1 VPENPNKKLDWM
13 VEGEA
18 QLRVTSSMLINNFVR
33 NMQINLRRL
42 EQIQDTLASGK
53 KLRRPSDDPVG
64 VVGSLYLRSDL
75 GKHEQ
80 FISNIEDAKTWME
93 ITDSALGNATEVLQR
108 ARELAL
114 YGANGTLPQESRD
127 ALACEVEQL
136 RDQLVLI
143 ANTTLGGRYIFGGT
157 RTEEPPCVVDSNGD
171 VKWKGNE
178 KNIDYEV
185 APGVTIP
192 VNCNGKIVFTGS
204 GDEQSDVF
212 KVLNNL
218 VNDLKDGKTGDI
230 SSARIGEIDKIID
243 RIIETRGELG
253 ARINR
258 AEMAL
263 DRAQQQQIKQTELLA
278 SAEDADI
285 AETIVDLKAQENVYR
300 VCLAAGAR
308 IIMPTL
314 IDFLR

>member
-1 VPENPNKKLDWM
+1 
-13 VEGEA
+13 
-18 QLRVTSSMLINNFVR
+18 MLINNFVR

-75 GKHEQ
+75 GEYEQ
-80 FISNIEDAKTWME
+80 YIGNIEDAKTWME
-93 ITDSALGNATEVLQR
+93 ITDSALDNATEVLQR

-127 ALACEVEQL
+127 ALAREVEQL
-136 RDQLVLI
+136 REQLVLI

-157 RTEEPPCVVDSNGD
+157 RTEKPPADSADPKNIQ
-171 VKWKGNE
+171 WEGNE
-178 KNIDYEV
+178 ENIEYEV
-185 APGVTIP
+185 APGVTLP
-192 VNCNGKIVFTGS
+192 VNCNGKFVFAGIFTRENGEKVQGPNAFEVLKNLADDL
-204 GDEQSDVF
+204 GDP
-212 KVLNNL
+212 K
-218 VNDLKDGKTGDI
+218 KIGDI
-230 SSARIGEIDKIID
+230 DKVIGEIDEVID

-263 DRAQQQQIKQTELLA
+263 DRMQQQQIKQIELLA

-300 VCLAAGAR
+300 VCLATGAR

>member
-1 VPENPNKKLDWM
+1 M
-13 VEGEA
+13 
-18 QLRVTSSMLINNFVR
+18 RVTSSMLINNFVR

-64 VVGSLYLRSDL
+64 VVDSLSLRSDL
-75 GKHEQ
+75 GEYEQ
-80 FISNIEDAKTWME
+80 YISNIEDARTWME
-93 ITDSALGNATEVLQR
+93 VTDSALDNATEVLQR

-114 YGANGTLPQESRD
+114 YGANDTLPQESRN
-127 ALACEVEQL
+127 ALAREVEQL

-143 ANTTLGGRYIFGGT
+143 ANTTLGGRYVFGGT
-157 RTEEPPCVVDSNGD
+157 QTEKPPADSADPKN
-171 VKWKGNE
+171 VQWEGNE
-178 KNIDYEV
+178 ENIEYEV
-185 APGVTIP
+185 APGVTLP
-192 VNCNGKIVFTGS
+192 VNCNGKFVFTGS
-204 GDEQSDVF
+204 SQGPNAFD
-212 KVLNNL
+212 VLNSL
-218 VNDLKDGKTGDI
+218 ASALGDP
-230 SSARIGEIDKIID
+230 RNIGEIDKIIGEIDEVID

-263 DRAQQQQIKQTELLA
+263 DRMQQQQIKQIELLA

-300 VCLAAGAR
+300 VCLATGAR